1 MGRPEETPRAPVP
14 GRENG
19 HAPEGREPAPA
30 GGRRKR
36 FGPEFIPLN
45 LSAPFIRRPVA
56 TTLLTIAV
64 TLAGMVAFFLLPVA
78 PLPEVDFPVVRV
90 QANMPGASPET
101 MAATVA
107 TPLERALGRI
117 AGVTEMTS
125 SSSLG
130 STRIILQFDLDRDIN
145 GAARDVQ
152 AAINAARSTLPTMPS
167 NPTYRKVNPS
177 GAPILILSVTS
188 DVLSRTQ
195 LYDAASTVLAQKI
208 SQIAGVGEVTVGG
221 GALPAVRVDIS
232 PDALHRTGLSMEDVR
247 AALAGA
253 NAFLPK
259 GHLENEDT
267 SCTVVASDQLRTAAQ
282 YRKVIVAER
291 DGVTIR
297 LGDVATVTD
306 SSQDI
311 RQMALSNGK
320 PSILLIV
327 FRSPGANIIETVDR
341 VKAMIPQLRSWLPES
356 ADLSVRMD
364 RSQTI
369 RASLHEV
376 EKSLLLSMAL
386 VVLVV
391 FLFLRNGR
399 ATSIP
404 AVAAPV
410 SLIGTFGVMYLCGYT
425 LDNLSLMALTVA
437 TGFVVDDAI
446 VVLENIVRRLEMG
459 EKPLRAALRG
469 AREVGFTVISISLSL
484 VAVFIPILFM
494 GGVVGRLFREF
505 SVVLATAV
513 LVSMLVSLTTTP
525 MMCATLLR
533 PFDEEL
539 SRRSARLRAGEGGRQ
554 GIFTRAGQLWGRFLS
569 SMQEGYSRSLYV
581 VLDHWKLTL
590 TVLLLVVAANVWMY
604 IVVPKGFFPQQDTG
618 VIMGGIRADQS
629 ASFQDMEVKLAR
641 LVRILS
647 ADPAVDQVSAHI
659 SGGRGG
665 GGVFISLK
673 PLEERGISAQQ
684 VIARLRGKMS
694 SEPGLQIFLQAAQD
708 IMMGGRSSRS
718 QYQYT
723 LQADDLDSLRRWGR
737 RLQQE
742 FAAIPILKD
751 VDSDIEER
759 GLQTLLTVNRDALA
773 RLGLTMK
780 DVDAALNNAF
790 GQRQVSTI
798 YEEKN
803 QYRVVLEYALPWLE
817 GEDSLGKVWLPGKDG
832 AVPLLGV
839 AEVSP
844 AFAPLSVAH
853 QGQFAAVTLSFNLAE
868 GASLSQAQAAID
880 EARVRIG
887 MPSTIVGSFQGTAKM
902 YSDTVKEQALLILAA
917 LAALYIVLGVLYESL
932 IHPLTI
938 LSTLPSAGIGALL
951 ALRACG
957 MEFSVIALIGVLLLC
972 GIVKKNAI
980 MMIDFAIEAA
990 RTRNLPPREAIHEA
1004 CRLRFRPIMMTT
1016 AAAILGAVPL
1026 ALGQGD
1032 GAEIRQPLGI
1042 TIVGG
1047 LLVSQ
1052 LLTLYTT
1059 PVVYL
1064 CLDRARLRWRRRWWR
1079 LRYGERKAALLTA
1092 PCRQG

>member
-130 STRIILQFDLDRDIN
+130 STRIILQFDLERDIN

-267 SCTVVASDQLRTAAQ
+267 SWTVVASDQLRTAAQ

-569 SMQEGYSRSLYV
+569 AMQEGYSRSLYV

-990 RTRNLPPREAIHEA
+990 RTRNLP
-1004 CRLRFRPIMMTT
+1004 
-1016 AAAILGAVPL
+1016 
-1026 ALGQGD
+1026 
-1032 GAEIRQPLGI
+1032 
-1042 TIVGG
+1042 
-1047 LLVSQ
+1047 
-1052 LLTLYTT
+1052 
-1059 PVVYL
+1059 
-1064 CLDRARLRWRRRWWR
+1064 
-1079 LRYGERKAALLTA
+1079 
-1092 PCRQG
+1092 